1 MVASAD
7 ICHTGMQSSI
17 ASYLGEDQEVFFKKI
32 FIYLFL
38 SLLGLRCCMQAFS
51 SGGEQRLLF
60 PAVCGLLIIVAF
72 LVAEHG
78 LQRTGSVAMMHG
90 FSCPMAYGIFLDQE
104 SNLCLLH
111 WQANSL
117 PRGHQGSP
125 ENQEIF
131 KEITAGFLLRL
142 L

>member
-1 MVASAD
+1 
-7 ICHTGMQSSI
+7 
-17 ASYLGEDQEVFFKKI
+17 
-32 FIYLFL
+32 
-38 SLLGLRCCMQAFS
+38 MQAFS

-60 PAVCGLLIIVAF
+60 PAVCGLLIVVAF

-90 FSCPMAYGIFLDQE
+90 FSCPMACGIFLDQE

-131 KEITAGFLLRL
+131 KEITESWIFCCDCSRFLLLSILIL
-142 L
+142 LQIKKNAG